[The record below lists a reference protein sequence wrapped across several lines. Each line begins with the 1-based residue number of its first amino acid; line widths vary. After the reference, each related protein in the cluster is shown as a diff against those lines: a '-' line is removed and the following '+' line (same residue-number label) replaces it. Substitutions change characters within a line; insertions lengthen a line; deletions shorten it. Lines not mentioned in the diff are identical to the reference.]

1 MLKDSPEPEMLRLDY
16 RRQRVLKT
24 FCKII
29 EDEELLSRHHIPA
42 NFLRLRVLNEV
53 PFQVPTAFTYK
64 LQRPKCLILKILA
77 NFLKLECTVCKKKT
91 ELLHLKK
98 GD

>member
-1 MLKDSPEPEMLRLDY
+1 MLLVPAAHRTKERSLSALAYAE
-16 RRQRVLKT
+16 
-24 FCKII
+24 KII